1 MDLLR
6 TPDDRFDDLPDWGF
20 EPRYATTDEIRV
32 AYVDEGPADA
42 KPVLLLHGEPSWS
55 YLYRHMIP
63 PLVSAGHRV
72 IAPDLVGFGRSD
84 KPTDRT
90 AHSYANHVE
99 WMRALLLDH
108 LDLADITMFCQDWG
122 GLIGLRLL
130 AEHPEQFAGAV
141 VANTGMPTGDQTMP
155 EAFQQWQR
163 FSQTVEVFPIGT
175 MVQGA
180 TLREL
185 DPDEMAAYDA
195 PFPDESYKEGPR
207 IMPSLVPTQP
217 DDPAS
222 PANRAAWESLQRF
235 DKPLVTAFSDSDP
248 ITGGG
253 HRVFHKL
260 VPGADG
266 QNHVTVHGGHFLQE
280 DAPQELI
287 GAIRGLMEV
296 QET

>member
-6 TPDDRFDDLPDWGF
+6 TPDNRFDDLPDWGF

-287 GAIRGLMEV
+287 GAIRRLMEV

>member
-6 TPDDRFDDLPDWGF
+6 TPDNRFDDLPDWGF

-108 LDLADITMFCQDWG
+108 LDLADVTMFCQDWG

-222 PANRAAWESLQRF
+222 PANRAAGSPCNDLTNPWSRRSA
-235 DKPLVTAFSDSDP
+235 TATRSP
-248 ITGGG
+248 GVGTGCFTNSC
-253 HRVFHKL
+253 R
-260 VPGADG
+260 ARMDR
-266 QNHVTVHGGHFLQE
+266 T
-280 DAPQELI
+280 
-287 GAIRGLMEV
+287 
-296 QET
+296 T

>member
-6 TPDDRFDDLPDWGF
+6 TPDDRFDDLLDWDF
-20 EPRYATTDEIRV
+20 EPRYATTDGIRV

-63 PLVSAGHRV
+63 PLVSGGHRV

-130 AEHPEQFAGAV
+130 AEHPEQFAAAV

-155 EAFQQWQR
+155 DAFQQWQR

-266 QNHVTVHGGHFLQE
+266 QDHVTVHGGHFLQE

-287 GAIRGLMEV
+287 AVIRRLADV